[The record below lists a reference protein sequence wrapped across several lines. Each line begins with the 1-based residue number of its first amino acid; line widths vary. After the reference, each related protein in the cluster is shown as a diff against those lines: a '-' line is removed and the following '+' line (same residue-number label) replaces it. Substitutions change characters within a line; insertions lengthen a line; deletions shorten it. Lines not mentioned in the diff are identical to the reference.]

1 MADEGARAGE
11 GQGGEASG
19 AVIERGAGHLEEGG
33 CGEGGGLIDGADEG
47 QFENDHVQRSQK

>member
-19 AVIERGAGHLEEGG
+19 AVIEGGAGHLEEGG